1 MATSISVNPA
11 KADPKKAFLGV
22 GLAFPPAADSRGAI
36 ALVAY
41 EEDIRQ
47 SIQII
52 LGTNPGERVMRP
64 EFGAGLRDFVFE
76 PANPSTI
83 QRVQTRV
90 QEALIDWEPRV
101 NVQAVTVTLDPAAK
115 NALYISITYSVRATN
130 TVANLVYPFF
140 LQEGA
145 GQ

>member
-76 PANPSTI
+76 SANPSTI

>member
-1 MATSISVNPA
+1 MATSTPT
-11 KADPKKAFLGV
+11 DPKKAFLGV
-22 GLAFPPAADSRGAI
+22 GLAFPPAPDSRGAL

-52 LGTNPGERVMRP
+52 LATNPGERVMRP

-76 PANPSTI
+76 PADLSTI

-90 QEALIDWEPRV
+90 QESLIDWEPRID
-101 NVQAVTVTLDPAAK
+101 VQAVTVTLDPVTK
-115 NALYISITYSVRATN
+115 SALYIGITYKVRATN
-130 TVANLVYPFF
+130 AVANLVYPFF
-140 LQEGA
+140 LQEGS

>member
-1 MATSISVNPA
+1 MATSVAN
-11 KADPKKAFLGV
+11 DPKKAFLGV
-22 GLAFPPAADSRGAI
+22 GLAFPLAVDARGAL

-52 LGTNPGERVMRP
+52 LATNPGERVMRP

-76 PANPSTI
+76 PADLSTI
-83 QRVQTRV
+83 ERLRTRV
-90 QEALIDWEPRV
+90 QESLIDWEPRIDV
-101 NVQAVTVTLDPAAK
+101 LAVDVTLDPVTK
-115 NALYISITYSVRATN
+115 NTLTISITYKVRATN

-140 LQEGA
+140 LQEGT

>member
-1 MATSISVNPA
+1 MATSVAN
-11 KADPKKAFLGV
+11 DPKKAFLGV
-22 GLAFPPAADSRGAI
+22 GLAFPPAVDARGAL

-41 EEDIRQ
+41 EEDVRQ

-52 LGTNPGERVMRP
+52 LATNPGERVMRP

-76 PANPSTI
+76 PADLSTI
-83 QRVQTRV
+83 QRLRTRV
-90 QEALIDWEPRV
+90 QESLIDWEPRIDV
-101 NVQAVTVTLDPAAK
+101 LAVDVTLDPVTK
-115 NALYISITYSVRATN
+115 NTLTISVTYKVRATN

-140 LQEGA
+140 LQEGT